1 MEQTSQV
8 QMILWLVKSLR
19 TAFIS
24 RIFDLSALDGGR
36 CLWRCCGCHDDVGD
50 LLRGAE
56 GELWITI
63 GAVLLFSIA
72 GLPAPAVALHRAP
85 AIALGSDVWRPC
97 FDIVHQIGLSWEC
110 DWRSIC

>member
-1 MEQTSQV
+1 MADAAYGDAAAVTTTSGICYAV
-8 QMILWLVKSLR
+8 LKVNY
-19 TAFIS
+19 
-24 RIFDLSALDGGR
+24 G
-36 CLWRCCGCHDDVGD
+36 
-50 LLRGAE
+50 
-56 GELWITI
+56 ITI
-63 GAVLLFSIA
+63 GAVLLFAIA